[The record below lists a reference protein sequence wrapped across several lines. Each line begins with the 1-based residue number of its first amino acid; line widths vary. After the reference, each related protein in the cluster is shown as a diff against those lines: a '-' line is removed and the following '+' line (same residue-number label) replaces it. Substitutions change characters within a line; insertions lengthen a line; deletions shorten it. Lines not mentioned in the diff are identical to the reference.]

1 MQIDHFKTENYT
13 DFMRLHTVRGEHRY
27 VKRDR
32 WNFFCI

>member
-1 MQIDHFKTENYT
+1 
-13 DFMRLHTVRGEHRY
+13 MRLHTVRGEHRY